1 MDNDNTTQDD
11 GQRLQDETAP
21 TPDLQA
27 WAKQALHDMAQE
39 ARRQGF
45 EAAIRTLQSYIERE
59 HVYELVTWGRPVPVV
74 LMA

>member
-1 MDNDNTTQDD
+1 MDHEYDTQDD
-11 GQRLQDETAP
+11 GQRLQGGAEP
-21 TPDLQA
+21 TTDIQA
-27 WAKQALHDMAQE
+27 RAKQAFMSAMRE

>member
-11 GQRLQDETAP
+11 GQRLQDEQAP
-21 TPDLQA
+21 KPDPQA
-27 WAKQALHDMAQE
+27 WAKQAIRELERD